1 MNLIGIIKSI
11 EPIQT
16 FRSNFEK
23 REFMIITEE
32 RFPQTLKIE
41 LHSLHI
47 DIIDPFKAG
56 DKVLVGIKIF
66 GKEWTT
72 KDGSVR
78 YYNTIVANKIIQY
91 E

>member
-1 MNLIGIIKSI
+1 MQLVGIIKSI

-23 REFMIITEE
+23 RDFIFITEE

-47 DIIDPFKAG
+47 DIIDSFKAG
-56 DKVLVGIKIF
+56 DRVIVGIKIF
-66 GKEWTT
+66 GKEWAS
-72 KDGSVR
+72 KDGTVR
-78 YYNTIVANKIIQY
+78 YYNSIVANKIIKH
-91 E
+91 

>member
-1 MNLIGIIKSI
+1 MQLVGIIKSI

-23 REFMIITEE
+23 REFIVITEE
-32 RFPQTLKIE
+32 RFPQTIKIE

-47 DIIDPFKAG
+47 DIIDTFKPE
-56 DKVLVGIKIF
+56 DRVLVIIKIF
-66 GKEWTT
+66 GKEWTS

-78 YYNTIVANKIIQY
+78 YYNTIVANKIIKN
-91 E
+91 